1 MRTGIVDK
9 DIWTI
14 TVWHDSKKDEYYY
27 KLLSS
32 SCFEDV
38 GYVNQY
44 KHKLILKIDV
54 YKDLIKYK
62 NTPLYLRILK
72 KFIRFLQNLD
82 NKFSKK
88 Y

>member
-1 MRTGIVDK
+1 MRTSIVDR

-14 TVWHDSKKDEYYY
+14 TVWYNPKKDDYYY

-32 SCFEDV
+32 SFFEDV

-62 NTPLYLRILK
+62 NTPLYLKILK
-72 KFIRFLQNLD
+72 KVIRFLQNLD